1 MTQSK
6 WFAYL
11 CVALLAATACSSN
24 KKLDFGGTCKV
35 NSDCNDPLSCAFGT
49 CHQQCAQ
56 IRDCPQGDRCVS
68 VNGVGVC
75 QLPAEA
81 SCAGTGTGKC
91 DPSLLCA
98 GDNICRAS
106 CSAAGTC
113 SLASQT
119 CVDSFCEDP
128 NESAVLNGDAGVK
141 TDAPA
146 LGADGP
152 AVTGADGPVVA
163 IDGPT
168 LGQDGPASANGD
180 VGGGADVPVTGG
192 GDSGGGGA
200 SGGNCGDA
208 AVLSNGMCNYCF
220 AGACQHGTC
229 VSGDH
234 DFTCTCYAGFSST
247 TPKICT
253 LTNACT
259 INLGN
264 CTAPYVCENILNQET
279 ACRGQFSTTPLSDP
293 AANLAPVLG
302 SATQY
307 PAYSDNGD
315 GTILDQVSNLTWQL
329 NVPDPAAGCAAPS
342 PDAGADAL
350 APAECNMADAMAYC
364 TSLKLAGHSDWRL
377 PTKGELESLLWCN
390 KAQPPY
396 IANVFVNTPSTN
408 FWTSSIEEKT
418 NGYGWVVN
426 FTVFWH
432 NYCGSLQ
439 SDVTASYLTDAYGN
453 HYNMTA
459 RCVRGTG
466 TTANTPADHYTINP
480 GATVSDAG
488 TDGGAASSVET
499 VTDNWTG
506 LTWQRSVASPGTGY
520 SLAANYCT
528 GLAGGFRLPT
538 TKELLSLIDPTAYSP
553 AIDRNAF
560 PNTPSAN
567 DFWASTPV
575 YASSLVYCV
584 NFDEGGM
591 VARDIGSGDLDV
603 RCVK

>member
-1 MTQSK
+1 
-6 WFAYL
+6 
-11 CVALLAATACSSN
+11 VPAT
-24 KKLDFGGTCKV
+24 
-35 NSDCNDPLSCAFGT
+35 
-49 CHQQCAQ
+49 
-56 IRDCPQGDRCVS
+56 
-68 VNGVGVC
+68 GVC
-75 QLPAEA
+75 APATD
-81 SCAGTGTGKC
+81 SGVSTGAT
-91 DPSLLCA
+91 
-98 GDNICRAS
+98 
-106 CSAAGTC
+106 
-113 SLASQT
+113 
-119 CVDSFCEDP
+119 
-128 NESAVLNGDAGVK
+128 GDAAVSSS
-141 TDAPA
+141 AF
-146 LGADGP
+146 DGLP
-152 AVTGADGPVVA
+152 
-163 IDGPT
+163 
-168 LGQDGPASANGD
+168 
-180 VGGGADVPVTGG
+180 
-192 GDSGGGGA
+192 
-200 SGGNCGDA
+200 NCGDA
-208 AVLSNGMCNYCF
+208 GMLTNGTCNYCF

-234 DFTCTCYAGFSST
+234 DFTCTCYPGYSST

-264 CTAPYVCENILNQET
+264 CTAPYVCENILSQET

-329 NVPDPAAGCAAPS
+329 NVPDPTAGCAAPS
-342 PDAGADAL
+342 PDAGADAS

-364 TSLKLAGHSDWRL
+364 TGLKLAGHSDWRL

-390 KAQPPY
+390 KAQPPF
-396 IANVFVNTPSTN
+396 IANSFVNTPSAA
-408 FWTSSIEEKT
+408 FWTSSISEKVT
-418 NGYGWVVN
+418 SDGWVVN
-426 FTVFWH
+426 FTTFA
-432 NYCGSLQ
+432 NGPCGSRHTG
-439 SDVTASYLTDAYGN
+439 VTSSIFTVDNYYYTS
-453 HYNMTA
+453 MTA

-466 TTANTPADHYTINP
+466 TTANTPAVHYTINP
-480 GATVSDAG
+480 AATVIDAG
-488 TDGGAASSVET
+488 TGGGAALSFET